1 MNTGTAARVADIY
14 AQTLLDLAQ
23 QAETV
28 GPVAADL
35 DTLSTLLTQNP
46 SFGAFLAS
54 PYFDE
59 DTKKDLLRKV
69 WANRVQRLTLNF
81 LLVMIDHGRGALL
94 PLIVNRFTQLYRRYQ
109 GYETVE
115 VTVAKPLDG
124 PQREKLLRDL
134 AEALQMKVDLD
145 VHVDPAILG
154 GVVIRYNENM
164 LDNSVRGRLA
174 RTINQLTNP
183 QTRQKASL

>member
-23 QAETV
+23 QARTV
-28 GPVAADL
+28 EPVAADL
-35 DTLSTLLTQNP
+35 DTVSTLLTRDA

-59 DTKKDLLRKV
+59 ETKKDLLRKV
-69 WANRVQRLTLNF
+69 LANHVQRLTLNF
-81 LLVMIDHGRGALL
+81 LQVMIDHGRGALL

-115 VTVAKPLDG
+115 VTVAKALDG
-124 PQREKLLRDL
+124 PQREKLQRDL
-134 AEALQMKVDLD
+134 AEALKMKVDLE

-154 GVVIRYNENM
+154 GVIIRYNENM
-164 LDNSVRGRLA
+164 LDNSIRGRLA
-174 RTINQLTNP
+174 RTIDQLTNP
-183 QTRQKASL
+183 EIRQKAKL

>member
-1 MNTGTAARVADIY
+1 MNTGTAARVAGIY

-23 QAETV
+23 EAQTV

-35 DTLSTLLTQNP
+35 DAIATLLTQDP

-69 WANRVQRLTLNF
+69 LAGHVQRLTLNF
-81 LLVMIDHGRGALL
+81 LLVMIDHGRGTLL

-115 VTVAKPLDG
+115 VTVAKPLD
-124 PQREKLLRDL
+124 PSQREKLLRDL
-134 AEALQMKVDLD
+134 AESLKMKVDLD

>member
-23 QAETV
+23 EAQTV

-35 DTLSTLLTQNP
+35 DAIATLLTQDP

-69 WANRVQRLTLNF
+69 LAGHVQRLTLNF
-81 LLVMIDHGRGALL
+81 LLVMIDHGRGTLL

-115 VTVAKPLDG
+115 VTVAKPLD
-124 PQREKLLRDL
+124 PSQREKLLRDL
-134 AEALQMKVDLD
+134 AAALKMKVDLD
-145 VHVDPAILG
+145 VHIDPAILG